1 MSIRISTNAIYQAS
15 TGQMNT
21 LQSQLARTQ
30 MQLSTN
36 RRMLT
41 AADDPIAA
49 ARALE
54 TTQSQ
59 SMNSQYATNRSSAKT
74 SLSLEEQSLSDAT
87 DLLEDVQTLTVQAA
101 NGTLS
106 DSERSMVAT
115 ELEARMNDLLGVAN
129 TSDGTGTY
137 LFSGYQSTTKPF
149 DKTPA
154 GATYQGDQ
162 GQRMLQVGSSRRLA
176 VSDTGAAVFENIPT
190 GNGTFQASPGSANK
204 GSAVINSTAVTD
216 RSQLNG
222 HDYTVKFGM
231 AGIPAAATYTVTDNV
246 TKTDV
251 STGKYVSGQQIA
263 FGGMALSV
271 EGNPAD
277 GDTVSVAPSQK
288 QSLFS
293 TLTNLIGA
301 VRGPSGTEA
310 EKAAMSNGIKAASGN
325 LQQALDSMLTVR
337 SSVGSRLKELDYLDS
352 SGEDLNIQYQST
364 LSDLQDLDM
373 AKTIS
378 LFTQQQQTLQAAQMS
393 FKTMSGLS
401 LFNYIS

>member
-1 MSIRISTNAIYQAS
+1 MSLRISTNAIFQAS

-30 MQLSTN
+30 TQLSTQ

-41 AADDPIAA
+41 AADDPIAS

-54 TTQSQ
+54 VTQSQ
-59 SMNSQYATNRSSAKT
+59 SMNTQFGTNRTNART
-74 SLSLEEQSLSDAT
+74 SLSLEEQSLNDAT

-106 DSERSMVAT
+106 DYERTMLAT

-129 TSDGTGTY
+129 TRDGTGAY
-137 LFSGYQSTTKPF
+137 LFSGYQTTTVPF
-149 DKTPA
+149 EKTPA

-162 GQRMLQVGSSRRLA
+162 GRRMLQVGSSRHMP
-176 VSDTGAAVFENIPT
+176 VSDTGSAVFENIPT

-204 GSAVINSTAVTD
+204 GSGVINTTSVTD

-222 HDYTVKFGM
+222 HDYTVKFQVG
-231 AGIPAAATYTVTDNV
+231 GSPAVTTYTVTDNV
-246 TKTDV
+246 SKTAIQ
-251 STGKYVSGQQIA
+251 TGNYVSGQQIA
-263 FGGMALSV
+263 FGGMSLSV
-271 EGNPAD
+271 EGGPAD
-277 GDTVSVAPSQK
+277 GDTVAVAPSQK
-288 QSLFS
+288 QSLF
-293 TLTNLIGA
+293 TTMTNLLGTLRA
-301 VRGPSGTEA
+301 PSGTAA
-310 EKAAMSNGIKAASGN
+310 ESAAMKNGINAASAN
-325 LQQALDSMLTVR
+325 LAQGLDNMLMVR
-337 SSVGSRLKELDYLDS
+337 ASVGSRLKELDYLDS
-352 SGEDLNIQYQST
+352 SGEDLNVQYQTT
-364 LSDLQDLDM
+364 LSGLQDLDM
-373 AKTIS
+373 AKAIS